1 MIEREIK
8 MKIIEN
14 ADNIAKILSK
24 GSSVEINKVNGSV
37 VKFSEVK
44 KKAI

>member
-1 MIEREIK
+1 MTEREIK
-8 MKIIEN
+8 LKIIEN

-24 GSSVEINKVNGSV
+24 GNSIEINKVNGSI